1 MVFLIKVMIADDEPR
16 IRRGIKN
23 IINWE
28 EFGLTI
34 VGEAED
40 GEMALE
46 VSKNLKP
53 DIFLLDICMPFLN
66 GLELITELNN
76 NFDNPIIIIISGH
89 DEFKYAQAAIQLNV
103 FDYILKPIDREILK
117 STILKAKEEIVKR
130 EDKRQGEEFT
140 TIQLKKS
147 NLYLK
152 ENFMR
157 DWVSGKLSNEDIS
170 NQMKYFNIN
179 YKNLMGMIII
189 RFLDK
194 REAIIENKWQKDLLC
209 YAVENIAKD
218 LMDKFNNIIIFTDS
232 KKQVVIISEV
242 TLIKEWKELVINLE
256 NSIYEYLK
264 IDVVVEREFLNYD
277 PMDVNEIYK
286 KLCNNLAE
294 KSKKTPVVI
303 EVQKYINRN
312 YSNETVSIT
321 EIANKIGISQTYLT
335 RLLKKELGMTFVDY
349 LTSVRI
355 KNSIILMED
364 PEIRIYEIAELV
376 GYSTQ
381 HYFSNV
387 FKKHMGMAPLDY
399 KRGSNL

>member
-1 MVFLIKVMIADDEPR
+1 MIRVMIADDEPR

-28 EFGLTI
+28 EFDLTI

-46 VSKNLKP
+46 IAKKTKP

-76 NFDNPIIIIISGH
+76 NFENPIIIIISGH
-89 DEFKYAQAAIQLNV
+89 DEFKYAQSAIQLNV
-103 FDYILKPIDREILK
+103 FDYILKPIDRGILK
-117 STILKAKEEIVKR
+117 DTILKAKEEIVKR
-130 EDKRQGEEFT
+130 EYKRQDEEFAT
-140 TIQLKKS
+140 TQLKKS
-147 NLYLK
+147 NFYLK

-157 DWVSGKLSNEDIS
+157 EWVGGKLTNEDIN

-179 YKNLMGMIII
+179 YMDSMGIII
-189 RFLDK
+189 IKFLDR
-194 REAIIENKWQKDLLC
+194 REGIIENKWQKDLLC
-209 YAVENIAKD
+209 YGIENIAKE
-218 LMDKFNNIIIFTDS
+218 LMYQFKNLVTFTDS
-232 KKQVVIISEV
+232 KKQVVIISEI
-242 TLIKEWKELVINLE
+242 TLIKEWKDLVIKLE
-256 NSIYEYLK
+256 NNIYEYLK
-264 IDVVVEREFLNYD
+264 IDVVVEQEFLEVE
-277 PMDVNEIYK
+277 PMDISIIYK
-286 KLCNNLAE
+286 KLCSSLVE
-294 KSKKTPVVI
+294 KSQKTPVVI
-303 EVQKYINRN
+303 EAQKYINRN
-312 YSNETVSIT
+312 YSNETLSIT

-335 RLLKKELGMTFVDY
+335 RLLKKELGMTFIDY
-349 LTSVRI
+349 LTYVRI

-399 KRGSNL
+399 KRGNKT

>member
-1 MVFLIKVMIADDEPR
+1 MIADDEPR

-28 EFGLTI
+28 ELDLTI

-46 VSKNLKP
+46 IAKKTKP

-76 NFDNPIIIIISGH
+76 NFENPIIIIISGH
-89 DEFKYAQAAIQLNV
+89 DEFKYAQSAIQLNV
-103 FDYILKPIDREILK
+103 FDYILKPIDRKVLK
-117 STILKAKEEIVKR
+117 DTILKAKEEIVKR
-130 EDKRQGEEFT
+130 AYKRQDEEFAT
-140 TIQLKKS
+140 TQLKKS
-147 NLYLK
+147 NFYLK

-157 DWVSGKLSNEDIS
+157 EWVGGKLTNEDIN
-170 NQMKYFNIN
+170 NQMKYFNIK
-179 YKNLMGMIII
+179 YMDSMGIIII
-189 RFLDK
+189 RFLDR
-194 REAIIENKWQKDLLC
+194 REGIIENKWQKDLLC
-209 YAVENIAKD
+209 YGVENIAKE
-218 LMDKFNNIIIFTDS
+218 LMCQFENLITFTDS
-232 KKQVVIISEV
+232 KKQVVIISEI
-242 TLIKEWKELVINLE
+242 TLIKEWKDLVIKLE
-256 NSIYEYLK
+256 NNIYEYLK
-264 IDVVVEREFLNYD
+264 IDVVVEQEFLEAE
-277 PMDVNEIYK
+277 PMDVSIIYK
-286 KLCNNLAE
+286 KLCSSLVE
-294 KSKKTPVVI
+294 KSQKTPVVI
-303 EVQKYINRN
+303 EAQKYINRN
-312 YSNETVSIT
+312 YSNETLSIT

-335 RLLKKELGMTFVDY
+335 RLLKKELGMTFIDY
-349 LTSVRI
+349 LTYVRI

-399 KRGSNL
+399 KRGSKS

>member
-1 MVFLIKVMIADDEPR
+1 MIRIMIADDEPR

-28 EFGLTI
+28 EFDLTI

-46 VSKNLKP
+46 IAKKTKP

-76 NFDNPIIIIISGH
+76 NFENPIIIIISGH
-89 DEFKYAQAAIQLNV
+89 DEFKYAQSAIQLNV
-103 FDYILKPIDREILK
+103 FDYILKPIDRGILK
-117 STILKAKEEIVKR
+117 DTILKAKEEIVKR
-130 EDKRQGEEFT
+130 EYKRQDEEFAT
-140 TIQLKKS
+140 TQLKKS
-147 NLYLK
+147 NFYLK

-157 DWVSGKLSNEDIS
+157 EWVGGKLTNEDIN

-179 YKNLMGMIII
+179 YMDSMGIII
-189 RFLDK
+189 IKFLDR
-194 REAIIENKWQKDLLC
+194 REGIIENKWQKDLLC
-209 YAVENIAKD
+209 YGIENIAKE
-218 LMDKFNNIIIFTDS
+218 LMYQFKNLVTFTDS
-232 KKQVVIISEV
+232 KKQVVIISEI
-242 TLIKEWKELVINLE
+242 TLIKEWKDLVIKLE
-256 NSIYEYLK
+256 NNIYEYLK
-264 IDVVVEREFLNYD
+264 IDVVVEQEFLEVE
-277 PMDVNEIYK
+277 PMDISIIYK
-286 KLCNNLAE
+286 KLCSSLVE
-294 KSKKTPVVI
+294 KSQKTPVVI
-303 EVQKYINRN
+303 EAQKYINRN
-312 YSNETVSIT
+312 YSNETLSIT

-335 RLLKKELGMTFVDY
+335 RLLKKELGMTFIDY
-349 LTSVRI
+349 LTYVRI

-399 KRGSNL
+399 KRGNKT